1 MEDIIKV
8 KNSSYGRYEELL
20 IRRDNLKKEAFILQR
35 QYVAE
40 FGDLIIEV
48 FEKKLECIKK
58 KKTIEFC
65 QRKLNYGKSIDQ
77 DELQAYLDEEMKEFQ
92 ARRNDMIKDTESA
105 KKREKVSEIDLI
117 KIKKIYHKLVKLIHP
132 DINPLTS
139 ENEALYDLWQRIQI
153 AYNCN
158 DLKEMEELEVRVTT
172 TLEQL
177 GVGNLEIEIPNIDDK
192 IAELEKEI
200 VTIMET
206 DPYQYKFIL
215 EDPKAVEEKKQSL
228 REELQSYI
236 EYSEQLD
243 NILENLMTDGNSI
256 VWKMS

>member
-92 ARRNDMIKDTESA
+92 ARLNDMIKDTESA

-243 NILENLMTDGNSI
+243 NILDNLMTDGNSI

>member
-20 IRRDNLKKEAFILQR
+20 IRRDNLKKESFILQR

-40 FGDLIIEV
+40 FGDLIIEI

-92 ARRNDMIKDTESA
+92 ARLNDMIKDTESA

-132 DINPLTS
+132 DINPLTN

-228 REELQSYI
+228 REELKSYI

>member
-92 ARRNDMIKDTESA
+92 IRLNDMIKDTESA

-139 ENEALYDLWQRIQI
+139 ENEALYDLWQRLQI

-215 EDPKAVEEKKQSL
+215 EEPKAVEEKKQSL

>member
-92 ARRNDMIKDTESA
+92 IRLNDMIKDTESA

-215 EDPKAVEEKKQSL
+215 EEPKAVEEKKQSL

>member
-92 ARRNDMIKDTESA
+92 ARLNDMIKDTESA